1 MPAEPN
7 NGGSSG
13 KQASLGLPLLYKQPS
28 ALDAA
33 RHAQAAIRSSADFS
47 FALNTNSLPLNTIE
61 FIEAAK
67 TYPIVFTND
76 KDPLPVAIVGL
87 ENRNYFVK
95 TDNSWQANS
104 YIPAYVRQYPFIF
117 YERREENKFYLCVDE
132 AAPHFSKEQS
142 EEAKPLYN
150 ADGTVTELTNNAL
163 KFCTAFYQHH
173 LITRKFCDDL
183 KEHKL
188 LKPYQSEAT
197 LLSGRKAR
205 LSGFN
210 IIDEK
215 ALNALPDKAYLSFRK
230 KGWIPFIYFALASTS
245 NWKRLVE
252 LEGSGH

>member
-1 MPAEPN
+1 MSAESINSASP
-7 NGGSSG
+7 GE
-13 KQASLGLPLLYKQPS
+13 ALSLGLPLLYKQPS

-33 RHAQAAIRSSADFS
+33 RHAQAAIKSSADFS

-76 KDPLPVAIVGL
+76 KNPLPAAIVGF

-95 TDNSWQANS
+95 PDNSWLGNS

-132 AAPHFSKEQS
+132 AAPHFSKAQS
-142 EEAKPLYN
+142 EGAKPLYN
-150 ADGTVTELTNNAL
+150 ADGTVTELANNAL

-188 LKPYQSEAT
+188 LQPYQSQAT
-197 LLSGRKAR
+197 LNSGRKVQ

-215 ALNALPDKAYLSFRK
+215 ALNALPDKVYLSFRK

-252 LEGSGH
+252 LEAV